1 MVVFDFL
8 TKPLSLYI
16 AHATVNSFTYCTI
29 VYLYKQL
36 MLLVVKKRDAR
47 LLHSCPKLR
56 FVFEDM
62 IQSSVRFPTF
72 EASALQWASKQQL
85 LVYL

>member
-36 MLLVVKKRDAR
+36 MLFLVKKRDAG
-47 LLHSCPKLR
+47 LLLSCPKLR
-56 FVFEDM
+56 FV
-62 IQSSVRFPTF
+62 F

-85 LVYL
+85 LIYL